1 MTCGPTQQRPTAM
14 AARAS
19 GACAAG
25 ASQFSVFQLSSVPS
39 QSSSS
44 LTVAPWLSTMSVVQR
59 GARIVNFTANQPVH
73 GRIRS
78 MSVGS
83 VARAGHEVHGPRNE
97 LKRWFSKE

>member
-1 MTCGPTQQRPTAM
+1 MSNGLGP
-14 AARAS
+14 S
-19 GACAAG
+19 VLAG
-25 ASQFSVFQLSSVPS
+25 NG
-39 QSSSS
+39 
-44 LTVAPWLSTMSVVQR
+44 VANSD
-59 GARIVNFTANQPVH
+59 ARIVNFTANQPVH